1 MKNILLLSA
10 ALVAALTA
18 PALAQRDGRGDG
30 TRAQQSDQYPNRS
43 GSDDGQQ
50 RAPQGQPRYDRG
62 NDGGVTRTEELSQV
76 QQRQQAPQV
85 QSQRNDNRSGYN
97 RGDNDRRP
105 DVNRGGNDNRF
116 DNDRSGYNNRPG
128 YDNRRFSQYY
138 RNWNS

>member
-43 GSDDGQQ
+43 GSDDSQQ

-62 NDGGVTRTEELSQV
+62 NDGGVTRAEELSQV